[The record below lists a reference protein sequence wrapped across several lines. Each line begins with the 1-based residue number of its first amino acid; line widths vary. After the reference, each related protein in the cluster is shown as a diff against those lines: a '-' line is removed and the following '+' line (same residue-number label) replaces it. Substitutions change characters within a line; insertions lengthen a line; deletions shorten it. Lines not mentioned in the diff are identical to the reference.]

1 MLSLILRRLVHCTI
15 LFLTSVVLT
24 YALAS
29 TALDPRAYFEGRQ
42 PPPPAR
48 VVDAE
53 LARLGMDDRAPL
65 PERFAHWAG
74 RALHGDLGLTIDGES
89 VNAEFGRRVGVS
101 VRLLLI
107 GTVVGTAVGV
117 LAGMW
122 GAVRHGRPGDRILTV
137 FSFAVLCVPTFVLA
151 LLLKTGAL
159 AVNRAAGSQVVLYTG
174 EHTPGLQGDWTVQL
188 RDTAAH
194 LLLPAICVALPAIA
208 SYSRYQRA
216 ATLDVLG
223 ADHLRT
229 ARAKGL
235 TPGQALLRHGLR
247 ISLVPVSVF
256 FAYGMLTLFTG
267 AVFTEAVFGWPG
279 MGSWLVDSVQ
289 KGDVNSVVA
298 VNIFAA
304 AVVLLAGLLADVL
317 HALLDP
323 RVRQP

>member
-1 MLSLILRRLVHCTI
+1 MLSLIIRRLVHCTI
-15 LFLTSVVLT
+15 LFLSSVVLT

-29 TALDPRAYFEGRQ
+29 AALDPRAYFEDRQ
-42 PPPPAR
+42 PPPPGR

-53 LARLGMDDRAPL
+53 LSRLGMDDRAPL
-65 PERFAHWAG
+65 PARFAHWAD
-74 RALHGDLGLTIDGES
+74 RAVHGDLGRTIDGES

-101 VRLLLI
+101 VRLLLV
-107 GTVVGTAVGV
+107 GTVTGTAVGV
-117 LAGMW
+117 LAGVW
-122 GAVRHGRPGDRILTV
+122 AAVRRGRLGDRALTV

-159 AVNRAAGSQVVLYTG
+159 SVNRAAGSTVILYTG
-174 EHTPGLQGDWTVQL
+174 EHTPGLQGGWPVQL

-229 ARAKGL
+229 AQAKGL
-235 TPGQALLRHGLR
+235 TPGRALLRHGLR

-256 FAYGMLTLFTG
+256 FSFGVLTLFTG
-267 AVFTEAVFGWPG
+267 AVFTEEIFGWPG
-279 MGSWLVDSVQ
+279 MGSWLLDSVQ

-298 VNIFAA
+298 IDLFAA
-304 AVVLLAGLLADVL
+304 AVVLLAGLLADVV

>member
-1 MLSLILRRLVHCTI
+1 MLSLIIRRLVHCTI
-15 LFLTSVVLT
+15 LFLSSVVLT
-24 YALAS
+24 YTLAS
-29 TALDPRAYFEGRQ
+29 AALDPRAYFEGRQ
-42 PPPPAR
+42 PPPPSR

-53 LARLGMDDRAPL
+53 LSRLGMDDRAPL
-65 PERFAHWAG
+65 PERFAHWAD
-74 RALHGDLGLTIDGES
+74 RAAHGDLGRTIDGES

-101 VRLLLI
+101 LRLLLV
-107 GTVVGTAVGV
+107 GTVTGTVVGV
-117 LAGMW
+117 LAGVW
-122 GAVRHGRPGDRILTV
+122 AAVRRGGLGDRALTV

-159 AVNRAAGSQVVLYTG
+159 SVNRAAGSTVILYTG
-174 EHTPGLQGDWTVQL
+174 EHTPGLQAGWPVQL

-194 LLLPAICVALPAIA
+194 LLLPAICVAIPAIA
-208 SYSRYQRA
+208 TYSRYQRA

-229 ARAKGL
+229 AQAKGL
-235 TPGQALLRHGLR
+235 TPGRALLRHGLR

-256 FAYGMLTLFTG
+256 FSFGVLTLFTG
-267 AVFTEAVFGWPG
+267 AVFTEEIFGWPG

-298 VNIFAA
+298 IDLFAA
-304 AVVLLAGLLADVL
+304 AVVLLAGLLADVV

>member
-15 LFLTSVVLT
+15 LFLSSVVLT

-42 PPPPAR
+42 PPPPSR

-53 LARLGMDDRAPL
+53 LARLGMDGRAPL
-65 PERFAHWAG
+65 PERFAHWAD
-74 RALHGDLGLTIDGES
+74 RAVHGDLGRTIDGES

-101 VRLLLI
+101 VRLLLV
-107 GTVVGTAVGV
+107 GTVAGTAVGV
-117 LAGMW
+117 LAGVW
-122 GAVRHGRPGDRILTV
+122 AAVRRGGLGDRALTV

-159 AVNRAAGSQVVLYTG
+159 AVNRAAGSTVILYTG
-174 EHTPGLQGDWTVQL
+174 EHTPGLQGGWPVQL

-208 SYSRYQRA
+208 AYSRYQRA

-229 ARAKGL
+229 AQAKGL
-235 TPGQALLRHGLR
+235 TPGRALLRHGLR

-256 FAYGMLTLFTG
+256 FSFGVLTLFTG
-267 AVFTEAVFGWPG
+267 AVFTEEIFGWPG

-298 VNIFAA
+298 IDLFAA
-304 AVVLLAGLLADVL
+304 AVVL

>member
-1 MLSLILRRLVHCTI
+1 MLSLVGRRLAHCAV
-15 LFLTSVVLT
+15 LFLTSVVLS
-24 YALAS
+24 YALTS
-29 TALDPRAYFEGRQ
+29 VALDPRAYFADRQ
-42 PPPPAR
+42 PPPSAR
-48 VVDAE
+48 VVGHE
-53 LARLGMDDRAPL
+53 LSSLGINDRTPL
-65 PERFAHWAG
+65 PERFAHWAV
-74 RALHGDLGLTIDGES
+74 RAAHGDLGRTIDGES

-101 VRLLLI
+101 ARLLLV
-107 GTVVGTAVGV
+107 GTVTGTAVGV
-117 LAGMW
+117 LAGVW
-122 GAVRHGRPGDRILTV
+122 AAVRRGKLGDRVLTV

-159 AVNRAAGSQVVLYTG
+159 AVNRAAGSTVILYTG
-174 EHTPGLQGDWTVQL
+174 EHTPGLQGGWSVHL
-188 RDTAAH
+188 RDTAAL
-194 LLLPAICVALPAIA
+194 LLLPAICVAIPAIA

-229 ARAKGL
+229 AQAKGL

-256 FAYGMLTLFTG
+256 FSFGMLTLFTG
-267 AVFTEAVFGWPG
+267 AVFTEEIFGWPG

-298 VNIFAA
+298 IDLFAA
-304 AVVLLAGLLADVL
+304 AVVLLAGLLADVV

>member
-1 MLSLILRRLVHCTI
+1 MVSLIIRRLTHCMI
-15 LFLTSVVLT
+15 LFLACVVLT

-29 TALDPRAYFEGRQ
+29 VALDPRAYFEDRQ
-42 PPPPAR
+42 PPPPSR
-48 VVDAE
+48 VLDRE
-53 LARLGMDDRAPL
+53 LSRLGMDDRVPL
-65 PERFAHWAG
+65 PERFAHWAS
-74 RALHGDLGLTIDGES
+74 RAVRGDLGLTIDGGS

-101 VRLLLI
+101 VRLLLV
-107 GTVVGTAVGV
+107 GTVTGTAVGV
-117 LAGMW
+117 LAGVW
-122 GAVRHGRPGDRILTV
+122 AAVRRGRAGDRVLTV

-151 LLLKTGAL
+151 LLLKSGAL
-159 AVNRAAGSQVVLYTG
+159 AVNQAVGSTVVRYTG
-174 EHTPGLQGDWTVQL
+174 EHTPGLQGDWTAQL
-188 RDTAAH
+188 WDTAAH

-235 TPGQALLRHGLR
+235 TPGRALLRHGLR
-247 ISLVPVSVF
+247 ISLIPVSVF
-256 FAYGMLTLFTG
+256 FSYGVLALFTG
-267 AVFTEAVFGWPG
+267 AVFTEKIFGWPG

-304 AVVLLAGLLADVL
+304 AVVLLAGLLAEVL

-323 RVRQP
+323 RVRRP

>member
-1 MLSLILRRLVHCTI
+1 
-15 LFLTSVVLT
+15 
-24 YALAS
+24 
-29 TALDPRAYFEGRQ
+29 
-42 PPPPAR
+42 
-48 VVDAE
+48 
-53 LARLGMDDRAPL
+53 
-65 PERFAHWAG
+65 
-74 RALHGDLGLTIDGES
+74 
-89 VNAEFGRRVGVS
+89 
-101 VRLLLI
+101 
-107 GTVVGTAVGV
+107 V
-117 LAGMW
+117 LAGVW
-122 GAVRHGRPGDRILTV
+122 AAVRRGGLGDRALTV

-159 AVNRAAGSQVVLYTG
+159 AVNRAAGSTVILYTG
-174 EHTPGLQGDWTVQL
+174 EHTPGLQGGWPVQL

-208 SYSRYQRA
+208 AYSRYQRA

-229 ARAKGL
+229 AQAKGL
-235 TPGQALLRHGLR
+235 TPGRALLRHGLR

-256 FAYGMLTLFTG
+256 FSFGVLTLFTG
-267 AVFTEAVFGWPG
+267 AVFTEEIFGWPG

-298 VNIFAA
+298 IDLFAA
-304 AVVLLAGLLADVL
+304 AVVLLAGLLADVV

>member
-1 MLSLILRRLVHCTI
+1 MLSLIIRRLVHCTI
-15 LFLTSVVLT
+15 LFLSSVVLT

-29 TALDPRAYFEGRQ
+29 AALDPRAYFEGRQ
-42 PPPPAR
+42 PPPPSR

-53 LARLGMDDRAPL
+53 LSRLGMDDRAPL
-65 PERFAHWAG
+65 PARFAHWAD
-74 RALHGDLGLTIDGES
+74 RAVHGDLGRTIDGES

-101 VRLLLI
+101 ARLLLV
-107 GTVVGTAVGV
+107 GTVTGTAVGV
-117 LAGMW
+117 LAGVW
-122 GAVRHGRPGDRILTV
+122 AAVRRGKLGDRVLTV

-159 AVNRAAGSQVVLYTG
+159 AVNRAAGSTVILYTG
-174 EHTPGLQGDWTVQL
+174 EHTPGLQGGWPVHL

-194 LLLPAICVALPAIA
+194 LLLPAICVAIPAIA

-229 ARAKGL
+229 AQAKGL

-256 FAYGMLTLFTG
+256 FSFGMLTLFTG
-267 AVFTEAVFGWPG
+267 AVFTEEIFGWPG

-298 VNIFAA
+298 IDLFAA
-304 AVVLLAGLLADVL
+304 AVVLLAGLLADVV